1 MSDLKKN
8 LIRILLAIFV
18 FFYTSVPVL
27 IILRAIGLKISAE
40 NYKMI
45 VIYDFISSFIVSIL
59 IGIIYY
65 DILSK
70 DAKKIKEKN
79 NGRLLIY
86 LKNII
91 IYFLGLLAVK
101 YISAI
106 IISVISTLLGI
117 DVGTSDNQAII
128 EKMVNNLPLLI
139 TLSASFFAPVS
150 EEVLFRGGI
159 RKLMNNL
166 GVFITVSGLIFGLMH
181 VTDNIVFILEIL
193 LIGIIVNYIKNNKPN
208 DRIIKLSVL
217 AIVLV
222 LVLSGVFYYLEFGNL
237 LIKIKSLDISE
248 IINSI
253 SYIAMGMYLAYIYT
267 KENNIFINI
276 GVHSLNNI
284 LSMIALLLFV

>member
-27 IILRAIGLKISAE
+27 IILRVIGLKISAE

-65 DILSK
+65 DVLSK

-101 YISAI
+101 YLSAI
-106 IISVISTLLGI
+106 VISVISTLLGI
-117 DVGTSDNQAII
+117 DIGTSDNQAII

-253 SYIAMGMYLAYIYT
+253 SYIAMGMYLAYIYI